1 MKGKISVS
9 SQHFQYTE
17 QSDLSQNAFN
27 PLPAVVIGGPPH
39 SGKSVLTYS
48 LTRRL
53 RELGVAHY
61 VLRAYP
67 PDGEG
72 DWFYAGAQ
80 EEVRHL
86 RIKGARS
93 EAWLPLLQRDV
104 ARRHLPLILDVGGL
118 PTLEQEALFDLA
130 THGVL
135 LTPDAESREAWAA
148 RFARHGLVL
157 LADFHSELHG
167 ENALAVSAPV
177 LHGTLAGLERRSVA
191 SGPAFVA
198 LVERLAV
205 IFQDATPGLRRS
217 HLADAPVELAVD
229 LAQLAAH
236 FGRDPNAW
244 LPQDLPAILDYLPES
259 RPLALYGRAPNWLC
273 AAVALH
279 ALPEAFWVFDVR
291 LGWTE
296 APTLARGPVEEGA
309 ALQVQVESGSECL
322 LVSFSLPDAY
332 LDITEAGDLILPLFS
347 GDALLLS
354 GKLPLWL
361 WSALVRALD
370 TSTIAVYQPQVGG
383 AVVVRQRGPGLP
395 PGSVLR
401 SPTLLPLQTT

>member
-1 MKGKISVS
+1 MRWACVAMKREINVS
-9 SQHFQYTE
+9 TQHFQYTE
-17 QSDLSQNAFN
+17 QFDLSQNAFN

-72 DWFYAGAQ
+72 DWFYEGPP

-86 RIKGARS
+86 RVKGARS
-93 EAWLPLLQRDV
+93 EAWLPLLQRDI

-135 LTPDAESREAWAA
+135 LTPDAESHAAWAA

-157 LADFHSELHG
+157 LADLHSELHG
-167 ENALAVSAPV
+167 EEALAETMPV
-177 LHGTLAGLERRSVA
+177 LRGTLAGLERRSVA
-191 SGPAFVA
+191 GGPAFAA
-198 LVERLAV
+198 LVERLSG
-205 IFQDATPGLRRS
+205 IFRDASSGLPRR

-244 LPQDLPAILDYLPES
+244 LPQDLPAILDYLPEG

-279 ALPEAFWVFDVR
+279 ALPEAFWIFDAR
-291 LGWTE
+291 LGWTA
-296 APTLARGPVEEGA
+296 APVLARGPVKA
-309 ALQVQVESGSECL
+309 AAMLQVEVEARPENTR
-322 LVSFSLPDAY
+322 VTFSLPDAY
-332 LDITEAGDLILPLFS
+332 LDITEVADLTLPPLS
-347 GDALLLS
+347 GNELWLS
-354 GKLPLWL
+354 GKLSLWL
-361 WSALVRALD
+361 WAAVVRTLD
-370 TSTIAVYQPQVGG
+370 APAIAVHQPRAGG
-383 AVVVRQRGPGLP
+383 AIVVRQRGAGP
-395 PGSVLR
+395 PVGSVL
-401 SPTLLPLQTT
+401 